1 MLNIS
6 KYKVDEKLAEYQL
19 YSFRTLKTPQLGFLL
34 ARVVIISSG
43 IFILALFLPW
53 QQNVRGGGVLTAL
66 NPSNRP
72 QTLESAIPGRILKWY
87 NYEGDFVQTGDSILQ
102 IGEIEDKFFD
112 PDFLIRFSEQI
123 QAKENSL
130 LAKQL
135 KQEAYKNQISAFK
148 LSLTAKINQAKY
160 KITQAELKLQSDSI
174 AYESE
179 KIMFSNYES
188 LFQRNKLRWE
198 SGNITL
204 SKYQE
209 IESKYNDQQAKL
221 VSIQNYYEQ
230 RQAELTIVQVEL
242 SAIQAEYAEKISKAN
257 SDLQA
262 TFSEIN
268 ETMGEIAKMQNEY
281 RNIEIRKRQ
290 YFITAPQSGYL
301 VKALKAG
308 IGETISEGEAIAT
321 ILPENPDL
329 AVELNVRAMDVP
341 LIEKGRKV
349 RIEFDGW
356 PALQFSGWPSVSVGT
371 FGGKVEVIDRINSAN
386 GTFRLLIKPDP
397 EDEPWPAQLRLGS
410 GIKGWVM
417 LDSVPLWYEM
427 WRQLN
432 GFPPSLYAEPVE
444 ETSKEQK
451 DKQKKKEK

>member
-6 KYKVDEKLAEYQL
+6 KHRIDEKLAEYQL
-19 YSFRTLKTPQLGFLL
+19 YSLKTLKTPQLSFYL
-34 ARVVIISSG
+34 ARVVVITSC
-43 IFILALFLPW
+43 IFIVSLFLPW

-87 NYEGDFVQTGDSILQ
+87 NYEGDFVNSGDSILQ

-112 PDFLIRFSEQI
+112 PDLLIRLSEQI
-123 QAKENSL
+123 LAKENSL

-148 LSLTAKINQAKY
+148 SALTAKMNQATNKV
-160 KITQAELKLQSDSI
+160 IQAELKLQSDSI
-174 AYESE
+174 AFESE
-179 KIMFSNYES
+179 KIMFSNFES
-188 LFQRNKLRWE
+188 LFQRNTLRWE

-209 IESKYNDQQAKL
+209 IESKYKEMQAKL

-230 RQAELTIVQVEL
+230 RQAELTIAHLEL

-268 ETMGEIAKMQNEY
+268 ETMGEIAKMKNEY
-281 RNIEIRKRQ
+281 RNVEIRKRQ
-290 YFITAPQSGYL
+290 YYITAPQSGYL

-308 IGETISEGEAIAT
+308 IGETIQEGEAIAT
-321 ILPENPDL
+321 IMPENPDL

-371 FGGKVEVIDRINSAN
+371 FGGTVEVIDRVNSAN
-386 GTFRLLIKPDP
+386 GNFRLLIKPDP
-397 EDEPWPAQLRLGS
+397 NDEPWPAQLRLGS

-417 LDSVPLWYEM
+417 LDNVPLWYEL

-432 GFPPSLYAEPVE
+432 GFPASLYAEPVDESGIKQE
-444 ETSKEQK
+444 EKK
-451 DKQKKKEK
+451 VKKEK